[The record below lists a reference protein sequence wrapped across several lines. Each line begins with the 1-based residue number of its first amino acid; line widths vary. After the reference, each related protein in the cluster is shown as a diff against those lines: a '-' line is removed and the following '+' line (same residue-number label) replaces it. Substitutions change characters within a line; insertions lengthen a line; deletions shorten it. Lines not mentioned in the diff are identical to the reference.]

1 MLDLYHHSESVCAQK
16 VRLVL
21 AEKDIEWNS
30 LYINLEKGEQRTA
43 EFNKINP
50 KGVVPVL
57 RHKGRLIT
65 ESTVICEY
73 LEETFPE
80 TPLMPADNY
89 LRARKRLWTKAVDE
103 GLHFPSTFLI
113 SFIVAFRHMNLSHVR
128 TPEQIEEHLNKVSN
142 PKLRKMHEQVLT
154 NGMQSPLF
162 AEAIA
167 TFDTVLE
174 NMQQTLKEYRW
185 LAGDEFSLADI
196 ALAPYVHRLHDL
208 KMLMMCEKR
217 PAILDWY
224 ARLKSRP
231 SWQTA
236 IIDWNDQKYL
246 DGMHS
251 YGEKSQQVIEKIW
264 RNLDQT

>member
-21 AEKDIEWNS
+21 AEKKIEWNS
-30 LYINLEKGEQRTA
+30 LYVNLEKGEQRTA
-43 EFNKINP
+43 EFSKINP

-57 RHKGRLIT
+57 RHKGKIIT

-73 LEETFPE
+73 LDETFPDL
-80 TPLMPADNY
+80 PLMPKDTY
-89 LRARKRLWTKAVDE
+89 MRARKRLWSKTVDE

-113 SFIVAFRHMNLSHVR
+113 SFVVAFRHMNLAHVK
-128 TPEQIEEHLNKVSN
+128 TPEQIAEHLGKIAN
-142 PKLRKMHEQVLT
+142 PKLRKMHEQILS
-154 NGMQSPLF
+154 NGMDSTLF

-167 TFDTVLE
+167 NFESVLE
-174 NMQQTLKEYRW
+174 NMEKTLNECNW

-196 ALAPYVHRLHDL
+196 ALAPYIHRLQDL
-208 KMLMMCEKR
+208 RMLVMCEKR
-217 PAILDWY
+217 PAVLDWY
-224 ARLKSRP
+224 ARLKERS

-236 IIDWNDQKYL
+236 IIDWNDQRYL